1 MTGVIEKL
9 KKESMK
15 IRRDRGKLASFSV
28 YVLSEIE
35 NVGKNS
41 GNRQT
46 TEDEAISV
54 VKKLIDKNKS
64 AIEVI
69 KDEGKIVV
77 LKSEISL
84 LESILP
90 ELASEDDVR
99 VYLLHEFG
107 QEKPSN
113 KGIAMKALKTKF
125 GSLVDMKIAGAIVTE
140 MYGV

>member
-1 MTGVIEKL
+1 MTGAIEKL
-9 KKESMK
+9 KKESIK

-35 NVGKNS
+35 NIGKNS

-46 TEDEAISV
+46 TEDEAITV
-54 VKKLIDKNKS
+54 LKKLIDKNKS

-69 KDEGKIVV
+69 KDTGKIAV
-77 LKSEISL
+77 LNSEINL
-84 LESILP
+84 LQSILP
-90 ELASEDDVR
+90 ELASEDDIR

-107 QEKPSN
+107 KEKPAN
-113 KGIAMKALKTKF
+113 KGVAMKMLKTKF